1 MGNTTSI
8 ISDLE
13 TLGGFPASFL
23 DRERFP
29 LGMIGLVSK
38 NFPPHELRGGAI
50 LDIIRHSMSANTSPR
65 RQKLEAFVAAH
76 PNDAF
81 GRYGLAME
89 CVREGDNE
97 TAAGHFRQLLESH
110 PDYVAGYFHYG

>member
-1 MGNTTSI
+1 
-8 ISDLE
+8 
-13 TLGGFPASFL
+13 
-23 DRERFP
+23 
-29 LGMIGLVSK
+29 
-38 NFPPHELRGGAI
+38 
-50 LDIIRHSMSANTSPR
+50 MSANTSPR

-97 TAAGHFRQLLESH
+97 TADGHFRQLLESH
-110 PDYVAGYFHYG
+110 PDYVAGYFHYGQLLAKLAREDDARQILATGIAVAARQGDAHAASEMQAALDTLR